1 MGDDEHRVT
10 FDEVASDR
18 LCWGS
23 GATGH
28 GCGREA
34 TTQVGLCDRCHAEIS
49 RRVEDGRAR
58 RRSAA
63 HVAAGDSRQGPALV
77 GERIVEMNV
86 EFSCDGRVVATVA
99 VGDAH

>member
-10 FDEVASDR
+10 FGEFASDR

-49 RRVEDGRAR
+49 RRVEDGRAGQP
-58 RRSAA
+58 SALGGG
-63 HVAAGDSRQGPALV
+63 HIIEL
-77 GERIVEMNV
+77 NV
-86 EFSCDGRVVATVA
+86 EFGGDGQVVSTVA
-99 VGDAH
+99 LGDAH